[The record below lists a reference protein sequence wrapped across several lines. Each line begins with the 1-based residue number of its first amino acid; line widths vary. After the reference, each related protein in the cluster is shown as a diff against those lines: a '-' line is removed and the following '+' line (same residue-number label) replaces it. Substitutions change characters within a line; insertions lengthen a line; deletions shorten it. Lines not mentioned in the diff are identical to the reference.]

1 VAKFLNASKYNSE
14 GGSIVLQISKETN
27 EILFRVSD
35 NGWGIPKHQQ
45 DKIFTKF
52 FRGDNVVMRQTVGSG
67 LGLYIVKQIVEMSG
81 GRVWFESEENKGTTF
96 YFTLP
101 FALQPISPKIKK

>member
-1 VAKFLNASKYNSE
+1 
-14 GGSIVLQISKETN
+14 
-27 EILFRVSD
+27 
-35 NGWGIPKHQQ
+35 
-45 DKIFTKF
+45 
-52 FRGDNVVMRQTVGSG
+52 MRQTVGSG